1 MNGEKENSLDLRT
14 LQRDDQVSVLFRNH
28 LISNG
33 YTRFDVAEM
42 KGPLCYE
49 GYFKDFSVDGKLSY
63 TIYCY
68 CYDLRGIIE
77 DPSRF
82 QFIFESQ
89 IESERGII
97 GFESVQWQFET
108 FSKGQENL
116 EYFESQ
122 VESYWKIS
130 GSKKFPS

>member
-89 IESERGII
+89 IESEKGII

>member
-1 MNGEKENSLDLRT
+1 LNGEKENSLSLKN
-14 LQRDDQVSVLFRNH
+14 LQRDDQISVLFRNH
-28 LISNG
+28 LVSIG
-33 YTRFDVAEM
+33 YTRFDGTEM

-49 GYFKDFSVDGKLSY
+49 GYFKDFFTEGELSY

-68 CYDLRGIIE
+68 CYDLRGVID
-77 DPSRF
+77 DPGRF

-116 EYFESQ
+116 EYFEFQ
-122 VESYWKIS
+122 VESYWKIA